1 MKVEK
6 ELAVKIERERGCY
19 KGHCIAHTILFVNH
33 FLSFL
38 SSSVQRKPLE
48 VGRAAIITTREEKQ
62 VP

>member
-33 FLSFL
+33 FLAFYLLQS
-38 SSSVQRKPLE
+38 KENP
-48 VGRAAIITTREEKQ
+48 
-62 VP
+62 